1 MEQVMA
7 ITIRKATENDSEFLA
22 QMILQSSKAE
32 KVECIFNLIF
42 KSNSDAF
49 VLEKLAKLTL
59 AKTKSQCHY
68 SNFLIAELDGKCVGS
83 LCTYEPRIATRQ
95 SFVDALLEVGC
106 SADVSERLEVLYNCD
121 FELNNRTLMFDYMEE
136 LEGFADVGV
145 LKALMQKSLLTARL
159 KGYRIAQTI
168 VEIGSLEMLLFYRKL
183 GFTKVKE
190 RECELYKEKFGR
202 AGLVLLEIEF

>member
-1 MEQVMA
+1 MA

-42 KSNSDAF
+42 KSNDDNI
-49 VLEKLAKLTL
+49 VLEKLAKLT
-59 AKTKSQCHY
+59 KTSVKSQCHF
-68 SNFLIAELDGKCVGS
+68 SNFLVAELDGKSVGS

-95 SFVDALLEVGC
+95 SFVDALVEVGC
-106 SADVSERLEVLYNCD
+106 SEDISETLEVLYDCD

-136 LEGFADVGV
+136 LEGFVDVGV

-168 VEIGSLEMLLFYRKL
+168 VEIGSLETLLFYKKL

-190 RECELYKEKFGR
+190 KECELYKEKFGR
-202 AGLVLLEIEF
+202 AGLVLLAIEF

>member
-1 MEQVMA
+1 MA

-42 KSNSDAF
+42 KSNDDKV
-49 VLEKLAKLTL
+49 VLEKLAKLTVTK
-59 AKTKSQCHY
+59 AKSQCHF
-68 SNFLIAELDGKCVGS
+68 SNFLIAELDGKSVGS
-83 LCTYEPRIATRQ
+83 LCTYEPRIATKQ
-95 SFVDALLEVGC
+95 TFVDALLEVGC
-106 SADVSERLEVLYNCD
+106 SENVSETLEVLYDCD

-136 LEGFADVGV
+136 LEGFVDVGV

-168 VEIGSLEMLLFYRKL
+168 VEIGSLEMLLFYKKL

-190 RECELYKEKFGR
+190 KECELYKEKFGR
-202 AGLVLLEIEF
+202 AGLVLLAIEF